1 MYSIQFGSR
10 AGFIDATNAEAVFH
24 AIREN
29 ERFVTVSVDIAN
41 DGSPPHEV
49 TLNVDHIVALIRHRP
64 KEVPREIAPGDH
76 DDTARARL
84 TVVS

>member
-10 AGFIDATNAEAVFH
+10 AGFIDSTNAEIVFH

-29 ERFVTVSVDIAN
+29 ERFVTVSIDIAN
-41 DGSPPHEV
+41 DGSEPHEV
-49 TLNVDHIVALIRHRP
+49 TLNVDHIVALIKHRS
-64 KEVPREIAPGDH
+64 KGAALDASRN
-76 DDTARARL
+76 DDDGPARRL

>member
-10 AGFIDATNAEAVFH
+10 AGFIDAANAEAVFH

-29 ERFVTVSVDIAN
+29 ERFVTVSIDIAS
-41 DGSPPHEV
+41 DGEPPHEV
-49 TLNVDHIVALIRHRP
+49 TLNVDHIVALIKHRP
-64 KEVPREIAPGDH
+64 NAMTSALPLGDC
-76 DDTARARL
+76 DGAARTRL

>member
-10 AGFIDATNAEAVFH
+10 AGFIDAANAQAVFH

-29 ERFVTVSVDIAN
+29 ERFVTVCVDLAN
-41 DGSPPHEV
+41 DGAEPHEV
-49 TLNVDHIVALIRHRP
+49 TLNVDHIVALIKHRP
-64 KEVPREIAPGDH
+64 KESSLELAPSDQSSA
-76 DDTARARL
+76 ARTRL

>member
-29 ERFVTVSVDIAN
+29 ERFVTVSIDIAS
-41 DGSPPHEV
+41 DGESPHEV
-49 TLNVDHIVALIRHRP
+49 TLNVDHIVALIKHRP
-64 KEVPREIAPGDH
+64 KEIAPAATSGDS
-76 DDTARARL
+76 DGARTRL

>member
-10 AGFIDATNAEAVFH
+10 AGFIDATNAEAVLR

-29 ERFVTVSVDIAN
+29 QRFVTVCIDIAN
-41 DGSPPHEV
+41 DGAEPHEV
-49 TLNVDHIVALIRHRP
+49 TLNVDHIVALIKHRP
-64 KEVPREIAPGDH
+64 KEAALDAVPTAPEAP
-76 DDTARARL
+76 ARRL

>member
-29 ERFVTVSVDIAN
+29 ERFVTVSIDIAS
-41 DGSPPHEV
+41 DGEQPHEV
-49 TLNVDHIVALIRHRP
+49 TLNVDHIVALIKHRP
-64 KEVPREIAPGDH
+64 KDAGFAVAPSDCDGA
-76 DDTARARL
+76 ARTRL